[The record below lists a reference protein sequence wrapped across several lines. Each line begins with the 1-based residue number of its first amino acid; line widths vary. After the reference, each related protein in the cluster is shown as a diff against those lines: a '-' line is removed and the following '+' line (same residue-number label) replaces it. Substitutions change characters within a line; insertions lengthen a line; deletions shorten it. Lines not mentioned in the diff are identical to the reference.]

1 MGWEIVITF
10 VLLVTKK
17 KKTHTHG
24 SPPEGLLLNNLQTKL
39 HIA

>member
-17 KKTHTHG
+17 KSTQG